1 MIEPIYEIHETG
13 SGHVIVRDD
22 VVKVIQYIHKIH
34 ECSLLT
40 AVEGKRVKII
50 MTDATGR
57 YLLVIK
63 DGRTHFE
70 KLPDANA

>member
-1 MIEPIYEIHETG
+1 MTEPIYEIHETG
-13 SGHVIVRDD
+13 SSHVIVRDD
-22 VVKVIQYIHKIH
+22 AMKVIEYIRIQYG
-34 ECSLLT
+34 CSLVT
-40 AVEGKRVKII
+40 ALESRGVMVT